1 MKDETIAARYEPVL
15 NCFRDPIT
23 LINKNYV
30 YEAANEAYF
39 HSAGPA
45 RRDQSDGRR
54 NSTSQRRSRGSE
66 HVTDVALP
74 G

>member
-30 YEAANEAYF
+30 YEAANEAYCTVLGKKREENP
-39 HSAGPA
+39 GP
-45 RRDQSDGRR
+45 
-54 NSTSQRRSRGSE
+54 
-66 HVTDVALP
+66 
-74 G
+74 

>member
-30 YEAANEAYF
+30 YEAANEAYCTVLGKKREEILG
-39 HSAGPA
+39 HKG
-45 RRDQSDGRR
+45 
-54 NSTSQRRSRGSE
+54 E
-66 HVTDVALP
+66 
-74 G
+74 